1 MAREYVTKNG
11 WNEGEY
17 RTYYED
23 GQLAETTG
31 YLHGNYNGRN
41 AEYYADGTLKLEINY
56 TNDQKNGTEVAYYPN
71 GKKKKWEK
79 VYFLDSLQGWAS
91 FYKETGKLTRKEYY
105 FNDYVEKVEQD

>member
-31 YLHGNYNGRN
+31 YLHTNYNGRN